1 MKSFLTYGLATM
13 LLFLFSCRTREE
25 GSAPTAESL
34 YNMGRYA
41 SLADDWTGAV
51 DYFQQSVTA
60 ALASGD
66 CYYEGYSRLQLAVLW
81 AREEEYSRALYY
93 ALSATECLDACGEFV
108 GASFSRLS
116 IAWQYVSMGEDDM
129 ARSLVDAVHA
139 AFPSPDSPMAYY
151 IDHLYSIIG
160 N

>member
-1 MKSFLTYGLATM
+1 MKSFLTYGLVV
-13 LLFLFSCRTREE
+13 LLLGFSSCRSREGRE
-25 GSAPTAESL
+25 SLSAESL
-34 YNMGRYA
+34 YNLGRYA
-41 SLADDWTGAV
+41 SLAEDWTGAV

-81 AREEEYSRALYY
+81 ASEEEYSRALYY

-129 ARSLVDAVHA
+129 ARALVDTVHA

-151 IDHLYSIIG
+151 IDNLYSIIG